1 MVALQFVFLI
11 VFRWLRDGYYEGY
24 IKDEKDALYKQ
35 RKSDTNKERPWE
47 KDKPQDSE
55 LPF

>member
-1 MVALQFVFLI
+1 MVK
-11 VFRWLRDGYYEGY
+11 RWIYEGY
-24 IKDEKDALYKQ
+24 VKDEKDALYKQ
-35 RKSDTNKERPWE
+35 RKAVTTNKKPWE

>member
-1 MVALQFVFLI
+1 
-11 VFRWLRDGYYEGY
+11 LRDESYEGY
-24 IKDEKDALYKQ
+24 VKDEKDTLYKQ
-35 RKSDTNKERPWE
+35 RKSDTKIERPWE